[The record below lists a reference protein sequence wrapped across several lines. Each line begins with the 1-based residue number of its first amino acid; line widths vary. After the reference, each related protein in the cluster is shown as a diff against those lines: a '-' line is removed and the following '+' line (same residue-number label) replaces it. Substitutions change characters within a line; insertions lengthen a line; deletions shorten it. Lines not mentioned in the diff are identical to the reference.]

1 MIRDKEKSV
10 VNDLKERP
18 SLIRK
23 RKVKRY
29 LRLAR
34 TLLVVFLIVWVVKT
48 FAFTSR
54 ERLPSDATI
63 HHSFSAPQT
72 TTTSLRIVLDPGHGG
87 NDVGTIGVSGRYE
100 KDLVL
105 NIALLTREALI
116 DQSTKAGVHLDVWMT
131 REDDRFISDVDHE
144 RAKMVYVH
152 GGDVLISIHANSFTD
167 PRVSGTETYY
177 YQPNA
182 LTLARIMQRALVQAT
197 GFNDRGV
204 RQADFYM
211 LKETGMPAVLLEL
224 GYVTNEAEEKKLWD
238 KTMQKKIADAI
249 AEGVLEYFT
258 LDHDQGH
265 DALSP

>member
-18 SLIRK
+18 SLIGK
-23 RKVKRY
+23 RKLKRY

-34 TLLVVFLIVWVVKT
+34 TLLVVFLIVWVFKT
-48 FAFTSR
+48 FSFTSR
-54 ERLPSDATI
+54 ERLPSDATT
-63 HHSFSAPQT
+63 HHSFSSPQT
-72 TTTSLRIVLDPGHGG
+72 TTSSLRVVLDPGHGG
-87 NDVGTIGVSGRYE
+87 HDVGTIGVSGRYE

-131 REDDRFISDVDHE
+131 REDDRFISDVNHE
-144 RAKMVYVH
+144 RAKMVYEH
-152 GGDVLISIHANSFTD
+152 GGDVFISIHANSFTD

-177 YQPNA
+177 YESNA
-182 LTLARIMQRALVQAT
+182 LMLARIMQRALVQAT
-197 GFNDRGV
+197 GFNDRGI

-211 LKETGMPAVLLEL
+211 LKETGLPAILLEL

-238 KTMQKKIADAI
+238 DSVQKKIAKAI
-249 AEGVLEYFT
+249 AEGVLEYFM
-258 LDHDQGH
+258 LDHDQGS
-265 DALSP
+265 AR